1 MQEFDLPPGEV
12 VIGRSPD
19 CHITIEDPLISRQH
33 AKIVVTEGRCTFV
46 DLQSRNGS
54 RLNGRPVREP
64 ADLKDTDRIRIGAQE
79 LVFFEMS
86 TEKRSTRATG
96 AMRLCSAC
104 GSPFAEG
111 TEVCPHCGATVG
123 KDEDTMS
130 GVVLEPRRT
139 WVLDLVGE
147 VLERAIS
154 AGKTQEASRMLN
166 RAADEFTER
175 ARTGTAVD
183 HKALTQISE
192 HALRLASING
202 DVQWVRWVLETHQS
216 LKIVPSATLVPAF
229 VGAAAAEPSSAHH
242 IRDFAATLRARQH
255 ELSPAELQVVTS
267 LEHLSRSK

>member
-1 MQEFDLPPGEV
+1 LQEFDLPQGEV

-33 AKIVVTEGRCTFV
+33 AKIIVSEKGCTFV

-54 RLNGRPVREP
+54 RLNGRPAREP
-64 ADLKDTDRIRIGAQE
+64 VELHDTDRIRIGAQE

-96 AMRLCSAC
+96 AMRLCSHC

-111 TEVCPHCGATVG
+111 TEVCPHCGAVVG

-147 VLERAIS
+147 VLERAIA
-154 AGKTQEASRMLN
+154 AGKTQEASRMLH
-166 RAADEFTER
+166 RAAVEFSER
-175 ARTGTAVD
+175 VRGGGAVD
-183 HKALTQISE
+183 VKALAQISD
-192 HALRLASING
+192 HALRLAAIDH
-202 DVQWVRWVLETHQS
+202 DVQWVQWVADSHATLR
-216 LKIVPSATLVPAF
+216 IVPSPTLLPAF
-229 VGAAAAEPSSAHH
+229 SAAAADPRARAVIASLTEA
-242 IRDFAATLRARQH
+242 LRARQG
-255 ELSPAELQVVTS
+255 ELSATEHNVVAS
-267 LEHLSRSK
+267 LENLHRSR

>member
-1 MQEFDLPPGEV
+1 LQEFDLPPGEV

-33 AKIVVTEGRCTFV
+33 AKIVVSDRSCTFI

-54 RLNGRPVREP
+54 RLNGRPAREP
-64 ADLKDTDRIRIGAQE
+64 VELHDTDRIRIGAQE

-96 AMRLCSAC
+96 AMRLCSHC

-130 GVVLEPRRT
+130 GVVVEPRRT

-147 VLERAIS
+147 VLERAIA
-154 AGKTQEASRMLN
+154 AGKTQEASRMLH
-166 RAADEFTER
+166 RAADEFSER
-175 ARTGTAVD
+175 ARNGGAVD
-183 HKALTQISE
+183 AKALAQISD
-192 HALRLASING
+192 HALRLAAI
-202 DVQWVRWVLETHQS
+202 DHDLQWVQWVVDSHQT
-216 LKIVPSATLVPAF
+216 LKLVPSAALVPAF
-229 VGAAAAEPSSAHH
+229 SAAANEAVARGV
-242 IRDFAATLRARQH
+242 IVAFAASLRSRES
-255 ELSPAELQVVTS
+255 ELTSAETAIVAS
-267 LEHLSRSK
+267 LENLDRSR